1 MDVFELM
8 GKIAIDTSGAES
20 ALDGTVQ
27 NAKDSGSKLGG
38 IFGKIGTA
46 AGAAFAVKKIVD
58 FGVECVKVAE
68 KAETAFAKVNTLLTK
83 GTDTTAYF
91 DSIRQASAQTGVA
104 VADYAEAVYQAISA
118 SVDQAQAV
126 NFTTQA
132 VKLAKGGFTDTTTA
146 VDVLTTAINAY
157 GMKASDATKIS
168 NKLITTQNLGKVSVG
183 ELAAVMGR
191 SIPTARAYN
200 VSLDTLCGIYAIMT
214 KNGNPAAESTTL
226 LNAMLNELGKSGTK
240 TANILKEK
248 TGKSFAVLMN
258 DGYSLSDVLKIL
270 SDSATQSGL
279 AIGDLFGSAEAA
291 KGANILLNNT
301 EDLNNAISA
310 MGDSTGAAEDAYDT
324 MMDTF
329 NEQVNVLKN
338 NWEQLKEEIGQGFLP
353 IASGVVQWLNRNFNG
368 ETFQVEAAS
377 AEEAYAMAEKYKAIM
392 DDMDTGDNA
401 GQLFGKAESQAYSEA
416 MGYYKAY
423 MALGDQLKAGNA
435 EVADSFNAT
444 ESMLTDASTN
454 YVTSVQELMDNAVSV
469 YNQIS
474 QNIDGWFSPFQKV
487 AKQAKVSLKD
497 MTDGMQSQIDYF
509 TTYNQ
514 NIQTLTEAGLGS
526 FANQLQSMGADGA
539 AYAQAIVDAM
549 DKAGGATSEGGQQ
562 IVQNLTGLQSQL
574 EESQDGLTLSMTA
587 GITDLGNKLTELGEQ
602 FNTEIGEWDKSG
614 EAGAAAAATM
624 KSFYDALEEG
634 GDTAVEAMSDLGS
647 KLTSALQ
654 TAIGT
659 ITMTVNVVAGGG
671 SGGGSGSGGGAG
683 RGGGGSKS
691 SMVAF
696 GHKDGLDYVP
706 YDEYPARLHKG
717 EAVLTAAE
725 ARAWRA
731 GKRSGAADAAPLQHG
746 SNRSSSGVTIVQ
758 NIQAVPQTPAEIAAA
773 TAAYWEI
780 ARWAM

>member
-1 MDVFELM
+1 MATTVAELIL
-8 GKIAIDTSGAES
+8 KIIADTSGANKS
-20 ALDGTVQ
+20 IDDTVE
-27 NAKDSGSKLGG
+27 KSKTSGSKLEG
-38 IFGKIGTA
+38 IFAKVGTA
-46 AGAAFAVKKIVD
+46 VAGAFTAKKIAE
-58 FGVECVKVAE
+58 FGVACVKTAAT
-68 KAETAFAKVNTLLTK
+68 AETAFAKVNTLLTK
-83 GTDTTAYF
+83 GTDTAAYF

-168 NKLITTQNLGKVSVG
+168 DKLITTQNLGKVSVG

-200 VSLDTLCGIYAIMT
+200 VSLDTLCGTYAIMT

-270 SDSATQSGL
+270 ADSATQSGL

-301 EDLNNAISA
+301 EDLNNAIAA
-310 MGDSTGAAEDAYDT
+310 MGDSTGAAEDAYST

-329 NEQVNVLKN
+329 SEKLNMLNNEWELFKENVGSSLIPVASSIVSVLNK
-338 NWEQLKEEIGQGFLP
+338 L
-353 IASGVVQWLNRNFNG
+353 IAPPETWTDLGVD
-368 ETFQVEAAS
+368 T
-377 AEEAYAMAEKYKAIM
+377 AEEAQKKIDELTAQRAEIEKTYGGEPPEGTIFHQSPDRSMWEYYTTLINRYTAFKNSLSEGNGEI
-392 DDMDTGDNA
+392 
-401 GQLFGKAESQAYSEA
+401 AE
-416 MGYYKAY
+416 
-423 MALGDQLKAGNA
+423 
-435 EVADSFNAT
+435 SFNAT
-444 ESMLTDASTN
+444 ESMLKDASTN
-454 YVTSVQELMDNAVSV
+454 YVTSVQELMDNTVSV

-574 EESQDGLTLSMTA
+574 EESRDGLTLSMTE

-602 FNTEIGEWDKSG
+602 FNSEVGEWDKSG

-624 KSFYDALEEG
+624 SAFRDALAEG
-634 GDTAVEAMSDLGS
+634 GDTAVQAMSDLGS

-659 ITMTVNVVAGGG
+659 ITMNVNVVA
-671 SGGGSGSGGGAG
+671 SGGG
-683 RGGGGSKS
+683 KF

-731 GKRSGAADAAPLQHG
+731 GKRSGSADAAPLQHG
-746 SNRSSSGVTIVQ
+746 GSRSSSGVTIVQ
-758 NIQAVPQTPAEIAAA
+758 NIQAVPQTPAEIAVA
-773 TAAYWEI
+773 TVAYWEI
-780 ARWAM
+780 ARWAT